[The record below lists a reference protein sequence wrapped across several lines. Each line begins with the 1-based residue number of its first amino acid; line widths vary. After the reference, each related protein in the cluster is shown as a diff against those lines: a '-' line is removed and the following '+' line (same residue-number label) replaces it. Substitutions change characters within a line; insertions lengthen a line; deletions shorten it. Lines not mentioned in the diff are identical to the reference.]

1 MDADMTAGM
10 KHRVAALFAVLPAAA
25 LAGCGGSPTPA
36 PTAKAI
42 EKAVYISAKDCIES
56 GKAKKEECESL
67 IDSAVADHEGKAPT
81 YTSQA
86 SCEKAEGEEQCE
98 RTGNKSFRPRLIA
111 FLVTFTEPPSS
122 VPLYASKTEEPGFRT
137 GKTTILVSDEA
148 YSFSRHSL
156 ASAEAFQ
163 RKGG

>member
-1 MDADMTAGM
+1 MTAAM
-10 KHRVAALFAVLPAAA
+10 KHRAAALFAMLPAVA
-25 LAGCGGSPTPA
+25 LAGCGGSPAPA
-36 PTAKAI
+36 PTAKPM

-56 GKAKKEECESL
+56 GKAKKEQCESL
-67 IDSAVADHEGKAPT
+67 IDSAVAEHESKAPS

-86 SCEKAEGEEQCE
+86 SCEKVEGEEQCE

-111 FLVTFTEPPSS
+111 FLVTFSEPPSS

-137 GKTTILVSDEA
+137 GKTTILVSDET
-148 YSFSRHSL
+148 YSFSRLSL

-163 RKGG
+163 KTGG